1 MKVFTFSEARQQF
14 SAVLDYAQKEGSVQ
28 VSRRDG
34 RVFIIQAVEAPASPL
49 AVTGIHLNLKKDEL
63 LGFIQESR
71 RI

>member
-49 AVTGIHLNLKKDEL
+49 AVKGISLNLQKDEL